1 MYHVAFSYTSDAIA
15 CNLKQMLNVSF
26 MYIVHLVNMNDQI
39 FTQLMN
45 LLYWILTFF
54 TPNNFF

>member
-26 MYIVHLVNMNDQI
+26 MYIVHLVNMNDHIFHQI
-39 FTQLMN
+39 N
-45 LLYWILTFF
+45 ESALLDINVFF
-54 TPNNFF
+54 A